1 MTKCK
6 ALIIRVLDLFIC
18 VTLLI
23 VLSPMLVFISIL
35 QLFLGE
41 GEIFYKQI
49 RVGRDGNEFYLL
61 KFATM
66 LKDSPNIGAGDITV
80 KSDPRVLKHGKLL
93 RKTKIN
99 ELPQLINILS
109 GEMSFVGPRPLTVK
123 NFSFYSI
130 DEKKYIINMKPG
142 LTGIGSLFFRDEE
155 KFLYGNENPEQFYQ
169 TSIVPYKAL
178 LERYYF
184 QNQSVSLYL
193 RIFVL
198 TILSVMFPQLRLN
211 KYFKD
216 IPTPPPELDI

>member
-1 MTKCK
+1 
-6 ALIIRVLDLFIC
+6 
-18 VTLLI
+18 
-23 VLSPMLVFISIL
+23 
-35 QLFLGE
+35 
-41 GEIFYKQI
+41 
-49 RVGRDGNEFYLL
+49 
-61 KFATM
+61 M

-130 DEKKYIINMKPG
+130 AEKKYIINMKPG